1 MNYTKNMPKMYQ
13 KILLYIF
20 PITSI
25 IVLMAFIPM
34 TPVACAYEGIKTF
47 YIRYDVK
54 SSKNKIV
61 DAALLMIPAKNEFRA
76 EKFSQITMT
85 GVISAHPA
93 RNGVINDKT
102 IRDDALKTILVKNG
116 LRSIKT
122 KDLDTIISYEGVIIT
137 PVNILKN
144 IYNKDGDNYSYEV
157 RLEFSPIAFP
167 DKWETLD
174 MQYKIKKTIYE
185 FFELFNF

>member
-1 MNYTKNMPKMYQ
+1 MPKMFQ
-13 KILLYIF
+13 KYLLYIL
-20 PITSI
+20 PMAPVIL
-25 IVLMAFIPM
+25 LMVFIHA
-34 TPVACAYEGIKTF
+34 TPVICADEGIETF

-54 SSKNKIV
+54 SSKNRIV

-76 EKFSQITMT
+76 EKFSQITTT

-93 RNGVINDKT
+93 GNGVINDKK
-102 IRDDALKTILVKNG
+102 IREDALKTILVKNG
-116 LRSIKT
+116 LQSIKT
-122 KDLDTIISYEGVIIT
+122 KDMDTVISYEGVIIT

-174 MQYKIKKTIYE
+174 MKHKIKETIYE
-185 FFELFNF
+185 FFDLFNL